1 MQVNIS
7 DTCRCTII
15 IQLKVLLHT
24 TACAIILYL
33 SLTAL
38 TPDQVSEFFEP
49 IFTTA
54 TKLQKQCSSSTL
66 PIESP
71 IFVVSPGGFYLV
83 CYSIIRGY

>member
-1 MQVNIS
+1 M
-7 DTCRCTII
+7 
-15 IQLKVLLHT
+15 KVLLHT
-24 TACAIILYL
+24 TACAITLYL

-71 IFVVSPGGFYLV
+71 IFVVSPGLYGIVSYVATITFLLYRL
-83 CYSIIRGY
+83 